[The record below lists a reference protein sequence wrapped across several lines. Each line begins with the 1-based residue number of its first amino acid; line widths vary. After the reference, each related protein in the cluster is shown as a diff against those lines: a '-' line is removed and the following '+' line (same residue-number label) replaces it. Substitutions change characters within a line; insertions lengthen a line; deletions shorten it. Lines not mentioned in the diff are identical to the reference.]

1 MCAYETWA
9 IVASGMHEINGCV
22 GVSGL
27 RKADFC
33 PFLNAKSLSFL
44 AFANS
49 GEDLKGDVQG
59 TSRK

>member
-1 MCAYETWA
+1 MRAYETWA

-22 GVSGL
+22 GVSGF

-33 PFLNAKSLSFL
+33 LFLNAKSLSFL

-49 GEDLKGDVQG
+49 GEDLKGDV
-59 TSRK
+59 